1 MQHNYPIFDAKKLL
15 TDLIEDRYPLTEKQH
30 QDLTTFL
37 TSSAS
42 EKPEQFRLGLTLG
55 NKTVGSIAISRDNNL
70 FKIHI
75 AGHNAAKSI
84 SYVFDPKHFPN
95 TPNYTQLA
103 NYLNGSA
110 ILVKRL
116 GKDGIEGEYFIQPIP
131 EKFDRSQI
139 KHLQLHPK
147 QSYLIVSNKYLKM
160 APQSENFKIGGRT
173 INQKEYQAIRDGNT
187 VEMINPWFFVP
198 NKTKPGQLE
207 KIQIYG
213 IFSFG
218 IDLFKK
224 NYKLVEKVAPVIVPG
239 NLTQSVTDFTTT
251 VKELI
256 GTKKFESK
264 ITEAMQNSAV
274 STTKDWYNLFSHILY
289 YANTR
294 YVKDENKNNHYN
306 YPYQYGY
313 ELDVDLVNKSINM
326 FPSGSGIENEAALKI
341 TDPIAVLQALQQSQQ
356 ISETLCQ
363 QAVEE
368 ISEKIINSQKL

>member
-1 MQHNYPIFDAKKLL
+1 
-15 TDLIEDRYPLTEKQH
+15 
-30 QDLTTFL
+30 
-37 TSSAS
+37 
-42 EKPEQFRLGLTLG
+42 
-55 NKTVGSIAISRDNNL
+55 
-70 FKIHI
+70 
-75 AGHNAAKSI
+75 
-84 SYVFDPKHFPN
+84 
-95 TPNYTQLA
+95 
-103 NYLNGSA
+103 
-110 ILVKRL
+110 
-116 GKDGIEGEYFIQPIP
+116 
-131 EKFDRSQI
+131 
-139 KHLQLHPK
+139 
-147 QSYLIVSNKYLKM
+147 M

-213 IFSFG
+213 IFSFR

-294 YVKDENKNNHYN
+294 YVKDENKNNHYT

-313 ELDVDLVNKSINM
+313 ELDVDLVNKSITM
-326 FPSGSGIENEAALKI
+326 FPSGTGIENEAALKI
-341 TDPIAVLQALQQSQQ
+341 TDPIAVLHALQQSQQ
-356 ISETLCQ
+356 ISETLCK